1 MFSAKL
7 ALFRTRESGCF
18 REVAVLYSDHYEAA
32 SLYMSVQYGDMLP
45 RVVPQL
51 PRLLP
56 APPNP
61 LPHPQVRKP
70 DMSWHDAKKAL
81 KRDVRWE
88 VVEASVESAERES
101 MFQSHI
107 RAMNEKKRIA
117 FRKLL
122 DETSQ
127 VLHMCSTSPRRWH
140 LNVLEWMNGVH
151 LIDPCIRMLSTQF
164 NSLND
169 LFL

>member
-1 MFSAKL
+1 MFSA
-7 ALFRTRESGCF
+7 LFRAREAGCF
-18 REVAVLYSDHYEAA
+18 REVAVLYGDYYGTA
-32 SLYMSVQYGDMLP
+32 SLYMSVQYGGMLP
-45 RVVPQL
+45 RVVPHLL
-51 PRLLP
+51 PHLLP
-56 APPNP
+56 APPIP

-127 VLHMCSTSPRRWH
+127 VLYMCSTSTRSWR

-151 LIDPCIRMLSTQF
+151 LIDPYIRMLSTQV
-164 NSLND
+164 NSLTD